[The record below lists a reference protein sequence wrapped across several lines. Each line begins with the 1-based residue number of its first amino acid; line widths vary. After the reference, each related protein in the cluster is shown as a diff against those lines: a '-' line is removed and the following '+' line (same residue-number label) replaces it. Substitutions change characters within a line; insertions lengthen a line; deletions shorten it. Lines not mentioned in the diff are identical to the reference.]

1 MTGNSELKS
10 ALRAS
15 HRQRRIGCDPHD
27 PGFAQRLTALPE
39 WHEAST
45 VAGYLGYGSEPR
57 VTHALQAAISLGKQV
72 LLPQLQS
79 DGDLTWVAWD
89 GNQESLSRVGNV
101 MEPIGSGE
109 FDTIADADLII
120 TPALAVDRAG
130 HRLGQGGGSFDR
142 ALARATE
149 AISIALIYD
158 HDLVDQL
165 PVESHDRVVSIAVTP
180 TQTIRFRE
188 SR

>member
-1 MTGNSELKS
+1 MTGNSALKN

-27 PGFAQRLTALPE
+27 PGFAERLTALPE
-39 WHEAST
+39 WQGATT

-57 VTHALQAAISLGKQV
+57 VTHALQAAIAQGKRV
-72 LLPQLQS
+72 LLPQLQP
-79 DGDLTWVAWD
+79 DGDLKWMAWD
-89 GNQESLSRVGNV
+89 GDQNSLARVGNV
-101 MEPIGSGE
+101 MEPIGDGH
-109 FDTIADADLII
+109 FDVIAEADLII

-142 ALARATE
+142 ALARAAT
-149 AISIALIYD
+149 AISVALIYE

-165 PVESHDRVVSIAVTP
+165 PAESHDQVVAIAITP
-180 TQTIRFRE
+180 TQTIRF
-188 SR
+188 SA